1 MILLAT
7 VLLLTLTCDKRI
19 YRHRLPFS
27 DEGALAIRC
36 CKTGLQVGPLHFLG
50 SFQTNGAT
58 PHSTTTYLKRSTVAI
73 RLAATVADPS
83 FGPMKPVPEMEVLM
97 GVFVHSPWFLQSL
110 YHCTPAE

>member
-27 DEGALAIRC
+27 DEGALAM
-36 CKTGLQVGPLHFLG
+36 GPLHFLG

-73 RLAATVADPS
+73 RLAAMVADPS
-83 FGPMKPVPEMEVLM
+83 FGPMKPVPEMEVQM